1 MATTAHRDTLHDTE
15 DFVVESADGPIGRV
29 EEIWLGPADKP
40 QALAVRMKDG
50 SHALLL
56 DREVLTVDREH
67 RWVVVRSGPELLELG
82 SPRLDGNRDGKLTA
96 SWATTGTVVRPEL
109 PKRRPTLRLVK
120 PHPSVAERPLWQ
132 VIAILYSAVTLV
144 VLLVLGLVFLISWLA
159 GGAPY

>member
-1 MATTAHRDTLHDTE
+1 MATTTHRDTLRNTE

-56 DREVLTVDREH
+56 DQEVVTVDREH
-67 RWVVVRSGPELLELG
+67 RWVVVRSSPELLELG
-82 SPRLDGNRDGKLTA
+82 APRLEGNRDGKLTA
-96 SWATTGTVVRPEL
+96 SWATTGTVVRPEFPSRL
-109 PKRRPTLRLVK
+109 PTLRLVQ
-120 PHPSVAERPLWQ
+120 PHRSVERPLWQ
-132 VIAILYSAVTLV
+132 VIAILYSGVTLV
-144 VLLVLGLVFLISWLA
+144 VLFVLGLVFLISWLA